1 MASSREALAGRGL
14 LPFLDRGGC
23 PGARSCPA
31 TRARLGGLGLGCA
44 VGPDPPARA
53 HAAGGSGHREAEV
66 CSLIA
71 SGRNKTAVAEYL
83 SLSENTVRTHS
94 KNAYAELGVHTKEEP
109 VELIERTAAR
119 RGR

>member
-1 MASSREALAGRGL
+1 MPLAAPVIAGVDVLAGVAWGGVEPGRAVSRGPGEHVDPLAARTEL
-14 LPFLDRGGC
+14 LC
-23 PGARSCPA
+23 GAF
-31 TRARLGGLGLGCA
+31 GLTQ
-44 VGPDPPARA
+44 
-53 HAAGGSGHREAEV
+53 REAEV

>member
-44 VGPDPPARA
+44 VGPDPPARTELLCGA
-53 HAAGGSGHREAEV
+53 FGLTQREAEV

-94 KNAYAELGVHTKEEP
+94 KNAYAELGSTPK
-109 VELIERTAAR
+109 RSR
-119 RGR
+119 WSS

>member
-1 MASSREALAGRGL
+1 MPLAAPVIAGVDVLAGVAWGGVEPGRAVSRGPGEHVDPLAARTEL
-14 LPFLDRGGC
+14 LC
-23 PGARSCPA
+23 GAF
-31 TRARLGGLGLGCA
+31 GLTQ
-44 VGPDPPARA
+44 
-53 HAAGGSGHREAEV
+53 REAEV
-66 CSLIA
+66 RSLIA